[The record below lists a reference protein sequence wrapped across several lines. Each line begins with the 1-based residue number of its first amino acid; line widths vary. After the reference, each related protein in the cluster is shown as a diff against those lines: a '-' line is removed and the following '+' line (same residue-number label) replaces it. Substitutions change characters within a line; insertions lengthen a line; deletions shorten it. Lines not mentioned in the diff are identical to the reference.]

1 MEITSEKALIEAPIK
16 EVFEYLS
23 DAANIEALLPEDKIS
38 DFRSDENGCTFK
50 VQGGFTISLLHV
62 YKVFPKEINMK
73 SGEKAP
79 FDYTLTIRLK
89 EVDGHTEGHMNFEGD
104 VNMFLRM
111 MVEKPLTA
119 LFNSMA
125 KKLQEQF

>member
-1 MEITSEKALIEAPIK
+1 MEITSDKALIEAPVAA
-16 EVFEYLS
+16 VFEYLS
-23 DAANIEALLPEDKIS
+23 DAANIEPLLPADKIS
-38 DFRSDENGCTFK
+38 DFRSDETGCTFK
-50 VQGGFTISLLHV
+50 VQGGFTISLHYD
-62 YKVFPKEINMK
+62 YKIFPKELHMK

-79 FDYTLTIRLK
+79 FDYTLTIHLK
-89 EVDGHTEGHMNFEGD
+89 EVDDHTEGYMDFEGD